1 MNIFSIK
8 NRSIFAQSLFF
19 AAHLFIATS
28 LCADV
33 TFTQPLTQIKAF
45 GYDRNVFLVQD
56 AHNKQFILKYNTKI
70 NASAPTPEPSIHEM
84 LGAKIGLAVNININD
99 VTIFPAHD
107 TSLQSVDSHPHLV
120 KTLHTVVPGKEV
132 ADCTMAYNLDLCSAL
147 TSKNNL
153 HSLTFH
159 KDLCEIAALDIFTSN
174 MDRHNYNISFDT
186 TKNEYHAFDMDY
198 SFYDVYYIPNTDN
211 IPYIPRN
218 LTTFIQLCK
227 KPLSLF
233 LATRVYNFLKEIDQK
248 QLSYGEIEAL
258 KIINATLEKLQAAF
272 PPKKL
277 YAEWM
282 NIAQQARYTYSN
294 QKKQCIRYLIAYNHL
309 EITKIRAEL
318 NRIISDNSY
327 TSQMQQLKD
336 ITTVAW
342 HNTSLKVCAFRIM
355 LNNYSYSTTTTTT

>member
-8 NRSIFAQSLFF
+8 NRSTFAQSLFF
-19 AAHLFIATS
+19 AAHIFLTSS

-33 TFTQPLTQIKAF
+33 VFIEPLTQIKAF
-45 GYDRNVFLVQD
+45 GYDNNVFLVQD
-56 AHNKQFILKYNTKI
+56 AHDKKFILKYNTKI
-70 NASAPTPEPSIHEM
+70 NSFDPSPEPCIHEM

-132 ADCTMAYNLDLCSAL
+132 ADCTMPYNLDLCGAL
-147 TSKNNL
+147 TSTRNL

-174 MDRHNYNISFDT
+174 MDRHNYNLSFDT

-198 SFYDVYYIPNTDN
+198 SFYNIYFIPNTDN
-211 IPYIPRN
+211 ISYIPRN
-218 LTTFIQLCK
+218 FTTFVQLCK

-233 LATRVYNFLKEIDQK
+233 LATNVYNFLKEIDQK
-248 QLSYGEIEAL
+248 QLSHQEIEAL
-258 KIINATLEKLQAAF
+258 KIINTTLEKLQIAY
-272 PPKKL
+272 PPAKL

-282 NIAQQARYTYSN
+282 HIAHQAHYTYSI
-294 QKKQCIRYLIAYNHL
+294 QKQQCIRYLIAYNHL
-309 EITKIRAEL
+309 EISKIRAQI

-327 TSQMQQLKD
+327 TSQIQQLKD
-336 ITTVAW
+336 ITTIAW
-342 HNTSLKVCAFRIM
+342 QNRSLQLCAFRIM
-355 LNNYSYSTTTTTT
+355 LNNYQLA